1 MANQKRVIIFCTI
14 FLNLGINSIAQ
25 QFTGFK
31 NTDAQ
36 KKLEANFDNQL
47 SAKRIGENIKLMSS
61 VPHHIGSVGGKFV
74 AEEVAKQFKAAGWDT
89 KIVTYQL
96 LFPTPITRVLEMTGA
111 TNFKALLKE
120 PAL

>member
-74 AEEVAKQFKAAGWDT
+74 AEEIAKQFKAAGWDT
-89 KIVTYQL
+89 
-96 LFPTPITRVLEMTGA
+96 
-111 TNFKALLKE
+111 
-120 PAL
+120 